1 MATSSRRH
9 CFFPPSFRRILTS
22 LNSDDGA
29 GAGKTS
35 LLSEMDMCFFMT
47 FVAKVFLS
55 LLRVIKTTL
64 PNMPSPNFR
73 PSSKSS
79 WSRFVLS

>member
-1 MATSSRRH
+1 M
-9 CFFPPSFRRILTS
+9 
-22 LNSDDGA
+22 
-29 GAGKTS
+29 
-35 LLSEMDMCFFMT
+35 SEMDMCFFMT
-47 FVAKVFLS
+47 FVAKVFPS

-64 PNMPSPNFR
+64 PNMPSPNFL

>member
-1 MATSSRRH
+1 M
-9 CFFPPSFRRILTS
+9 
-22 LNSDDGA
+22 
-29 GAGKTS
+29 
-35 LLSEMDMCFFMT
+35 SEMDMCFFMT
-47 FVAKVFLS
+47 FVAKVFPS

-64 PNMPSPNFR
+64 PNMPSPSLR